1 MNIKKTIFFLIGIFC
16 TLHILAQPPQKM
28 SYQAVVRDAN
38 NQLVVNQQV
47 GVKISILEA
56 SPNGFPVFAERH
68 QPTTNAN
75 GLMSLE
81 IGTGVPLPT
90 NNLTTID
97 WGNNNFYLQ
106 CEIDITG
113 GTQYTINGVQQLITV
128 PYAFFAH
135 SSVYADSSDFNNLA
149 NRPTGNHDGDI
160 LYWSTT
166 DSEWHILPAGSAGQ
180 VLTMGPNGIPLWYTQ
195 SFNNNFPPTITTDS
209 ILNFTGTTTYVNATI
224 VDQGTTG
231 IIASGVCWSSTNPY
245 PSLGNN
251 HTSDGSGIGSFTSF
265 IPNLTP
271 NTTYYIRAYATN
283 SIGTSYGAPLSF
295 TTPTNCGTVTD
306 WDGNVYQTTY
316 IGNQCWMKENL
327 KTTHYSNGVVIP
339 QGTYYNNIS
348 TSGGLYIL
356 YFVYNDVD
364 SNKNNFGYL
373 YPWGAIMNGAGSSTN
388 NPSGVQGICPTGW
401 HLPSHAEWC
410 QLENYLEP
418 GIDGT
423 CSTSGYRGSMVKK
436 LAKPQYWNNY
446 PSNLHAPGY
455 WRTDTSNFNTSGF
468 SAIPGGYI
476 YNYYNGSSYRASSA
490 YMNETAYFWSCTS
503 TGSYSAFCRTFSYNN
518 PGINSTSEY
527 RNYAMS
533 VRCLKN

>member
-1 MNIKKTIFFLIGIFC
+1 MGLKKIFFLNVFA
-16 TLHILAQPPQKM
+16 LLFFSMAFSQPPQKM

-38 NQLVVNQQV
+38 NQLAVNQQI
-47 GVKISILEA
+47 GVKISIIKHAMGGVAVYEEL
-56 SPNGFPVFAERH
+56 H
-68 QPTTNAN
+68 QVTTNSN
-75 GLMSLE
+75 GLFSLQV
-81 IGTGVPLPT
+81 GTGTPSPGT
-90 NNLTTID
+90 DFSTID
-97 WGNNNFYLQ
+97 WGIDNYYIKS
-106 CEIDITG
+106 EIDLTG
-113 GTQYTINGVQQLITV
+113 GQNYSIVGTEQLISV
-128 PYAFFAH
+128 PYAL
-135 SSVYADSSDFNNLA
+135 YAGGGNYLNLD
-149 NRPTGNHDGDI
+149 NRPPDGTRDGDI

-166 DSEWHILPAGSAGQ
+166 DSAWHILPPGSTGQ

-476 YNYYNGSSYRASSA
+476 YPSGYYAYSA

-503 TGSYSAFCRTFSYNN
+503 TGSYSAFCRTFSYDN

-527 RNYAMS
+527 RNYALS